1 MPRVRRL
8 LGLVGHVACKLHH
21 GAGRPQVRAR
31 QPADHTCRPQAHQG
45 ARARPVA
52 QGPGAGRDG
61 GAAGAVKG
69 TRGDLQQGRGRMIDL
84 EDRQALAQDI
94 GAAHSAR
101 ARLRPACEIAGIDM
115 RTLQRWKA
123 QDGLSA
129 GDGRP
134 QALRHTAGHAL
145 SPQDAR
151 ADRIL
156 TDGSFA
162 ATPRRGLDDDSQPR
176 LATRPAVC
184 EPLSLGGYASRRD
197 SFARCHVPNSVQARI
212 GAGGQGAQQWPR
224 P

>member
-1 MPRVRRL
+1 MWRASCTTALADPEYGLASPQTTLADRKRIKELEHDLQRKYRTLAVTAAL
-8 LGLVGHVACKLHH
+8 LVLSK
-21 GAGRPQVRAR
+21 R
-31 QPADHTCRPQAHQG
+31 
-45 ARARPVA
+45 
-52 QGPGAGRDG
+52 
-61 GAAGAVKG
+61 
-69 TRGDLQQGRGRMIDL
+69 TRGDLQQGRRRMIGL

-101 ARLRPACEIAGIDM
+101 ARLRPACEIAGNDM
-115 RTLQRWKA
+115 RTMQRWKA

-145 SPQDAR
+145 SPQEVR

-162 ATPRRGLDDDSQPR
+162 ATPRRQLDDDSQPR

-184 EPLSLGGYASRRD
+184 EPLSLGGCASRRD
-197 SFARCHVPNSVQARI
+197 CFARCHVPNSVQARI

-224 P
+224 PWTRGPRCAEKWC